1 MAYQILETAQT
12 NKMDEVLNKANS
24 DQNGSQ
30 QGQNFCL
37 DDKDVQKKKNQKNKA
52 KANRSPYSCTKM
64 KAKNFLSNISYRRIS
79 DKDFQNVNFVI
90 DMLSYILLYIKPF
103 FLTATYSD
111 REQQDMVTM
120 LWEKCLPIRFY
131 EHIKLP
137 ENFEILNSGKL
148 NFNQAKQIVLSYVQQ
163 PDIWQELIKTVIK
176 NQVIYQYIYSMLFP
190 LNYLQTNKYGIKIRN
205 GFSLCYS
212 EWLNDKFKK
221 EHEQRHLAKNPF
233 NFAVDDNIK
242 RHPVEQK
249 PITTVV
255 DSSNKE
261 NIPPTP
267 LNSPSTSYKYSPAMA
282 NLKRDFDKKY
292 SLPTVRRQKLT
303 SKQKTDQRN
312 KKKEELSI
320 KLAEVEEKMKLIKAK

>member
-1 MAYQILETAQT
+1 
-12 NKMDEVLNKANS
+12 
-24 DQNGSQ
+24 
-30 QGQNFCL
+30 
-37 DDKDVQKKKNQKNKA
+37 
-52 KANRSPYSCTKM
+52 M
-64 KAKNFLSNISYRRIS
+64 KARNFLTNISYRRIS
-79 DKDFQNVNFVI
+79 DKDFQNESFVI

-103 FLTATYSD
+103 FLTVTYSD
-111 REQQDMVTM
+111 KEQQDMVKI
-120 LWEKCLPIRFY
+120 LWEKCLPSRCY
-131 EHIKLP
+131 EHIKLA

-163 PDIWQELIKTVIK
+163 PDIWQELQKTVIK

-190 LNYLQTNKYGIKIRN
+190 LNYLQSNKYGIKIRN

-221 EHEQRHLAKNPF
+221 EHEQKHLAKNPF
-233 NFAVDDNIK
+233 NFTVDDNVK
-242 RHPVEQK
+242 RHSFEQK

-267 LNSPSTSYKYSPAMA
+267 LNSPSQSYKYSPTMA

-292 SLPTVRRQKLT
+292 RLPTVKRQKLT
-303 SKQKTDQRN
+303 SKQKIDQRN

>member
-1 MAYQILETAQT
+1 
-12 NKMDEVLNKANS
+12 
-24 DQNGSQ
+24 
-30 QGQNFCL
+30 
-37 DDKDVQKKKNQKNKA
+37 
-52 KANRSPYSCTKM
+52 M
-64 KAKNFLSNISYRRIS
+64 KARNFLSNISYRHIS
-79 DKDFQNVNFVI
+79 DKDFQNANFVI

-103 FLTATYSD
+103 FLMVTYSD
-111 REQQDMVTM
+111 REQQDMVKM

-131 EHIKLP
+131 EHI
-137 ENFEILNSGKL
+137 ILNSGKL

-163 PDIWQELIKTVIK
+163 PDIWQELLKTVIK

-221 EHEQRHLAKNPF
+221 EHEQKHLAKNPF
-233 NFAVDDNIK
+233 NFAVDKNIK
-242 RHPVEQK
+242 RHPLEQK
-249 PITTVV
+249 PVTTVV
-255 DSSNKE
+255 DSSNKK
-261 NIPPTP
+261 NILPIP
-267 LNSPSTSYKYSPAMA
+267 LNSPSTSYKYSPTMA

-292 SLPTVRRQKLT
+292 RLPTVRRQKLT

-320 KLAEVEEKMKLIKAK
+320 KLSEVEEKMKLIKAK

>member
-1 MAYQILETAQT
+1 
-12 NKMDEVLNKANS
+12 
-24 DQNGSQ
+24 
-30 QGQNFCL
+30 
-37 DDKDVQKKKNQKNKA
+37 
-52 KANRSPYSCTKM
+52 M
-64 KAKNFLSNISYRRIS
+64 KARNFLSNISYRRIS
-79 DKDFQNVNFVI
+79 DKDFQNANFVI

-103 FLTATYSD
+103 FLTVTYSD
-111 REQQDMVTM
+111 REQQDMVKM

-148 NFNQAKQIVLSYVQQ
+148 NFNQAKQIVLSHVQQ

-190 LNYLQTNKYGIKIRN
+190 LNYLQTNKYGIKIKN

-212 EWLNDKFKK
+212 EWLNDKFRK
-221 EHEQRHLAKNPF
+221 EHEQKHLAKNPF
-233 NFAVDDNIK
+233 
-242 RHPVEQK
+242 EQK

-261 NIPPTP
+261 NVPPTP
-267 LNSPSTSYKYSPAMA
+267 LNSPSTSYKYSPTMA

-292 SLPTVRRQKLT
+292 RLPTVRRQKLT

-312 KKKEELSI
+312 MKKEELSI

>member
-1 MAYQILETAQT
+1 M
-12 NKMDEVLNKANS
+12 EVSKAKIS
-24 DQNGSQ
+24 AWTIRT
-30 QGQNFCL
+30 F
-37 DDKDVQKKKNQKNKA
+37 KKKKRKNKA
-52 KANRSPYSCTKM
+52 RANRSPYSCTKM
-64 KAKNFLSNISYRRIS
+64 KARNFLTNISYRRIS
-79 DKDFQNVNFVI
+79 DKDFQNESFVI

-103 FLTATYSD
+103 FLTVTYSD
-111 REQQDMVTM
+111 KEQQDMVKM
-120 LWEKCLPIRFY
+120 LWEKCLPSRCH
-131 EHIKLP
+131 EHIKLA

-163 PDIWQELIKTVIK
+163 PDIWQELQKTVIK

-190 LNYLQTNKYGIKIRN
+190 LNYLQSNKYGIKIRN

-221 EHEQRHLAKNPF
+221 EHEQKHLAKNPF
-233 NFAVDDNIK
+233 NFTVDDNVK
-242 RHPVEQK
+242 RHSFEQK

-267 LNSPSTSYKYSPAMA
+267 LNSPSQSYKYSPTMA

-292 SLPTVRRQKLT
+292 RLPTVKRQKLT
-303 SKQKTDQRN
+303 SKQKIDQRN